1 MGRKHN
7 YHQLLGTRAIM
18 IESLVTKFIVPVL
31 TWMFWIGVAG
41 CVIVMPWCAIKMFAV
56 LFEKDEESS

>member
-1 MGRKHN
+1 MFEW
-7 YHQLLGTRAIM
+7 M
-18 IESLVTKFIVPVL
+18 VVSLIVPVI

-41 CVIVMPWCAIKMFAV
+41 CTVVMPWCAVKMFAV